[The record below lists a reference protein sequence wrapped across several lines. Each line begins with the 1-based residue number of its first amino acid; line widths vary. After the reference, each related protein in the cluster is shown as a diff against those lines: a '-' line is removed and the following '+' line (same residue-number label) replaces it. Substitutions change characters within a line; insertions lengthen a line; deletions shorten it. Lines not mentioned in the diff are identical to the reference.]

1 MRILQ
6 RVLEIV
12 QGSETGIIR
21 YIPNITSAPSHFHVT
36 FDELFT
42 NVSTEILKDLQKIE
56 KLEQKSQFKM
66 LLKISDDQETV
77 EMCNSCHCDPCDCNW
92 GHDE

>member
-1 MRILQ
+1 MC
-6 RVLEIV
+6 
-12 QGSETGIIR
+12 IICLD
-21 YIPNITSAPSHFHVT
+21 IEKNKITSTDAQWALIEMANEL
-36 FDELFT
+36 DEEHYEE
-42 NVSTEILKDLQKIE
+42 VLQKIE